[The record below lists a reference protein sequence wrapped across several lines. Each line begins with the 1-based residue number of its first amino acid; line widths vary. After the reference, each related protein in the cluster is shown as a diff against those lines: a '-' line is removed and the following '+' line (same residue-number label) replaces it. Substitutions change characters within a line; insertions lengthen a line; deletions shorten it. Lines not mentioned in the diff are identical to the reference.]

1 MGVNMLVRTIDGKK
15 IIEINWVESNLKM
28 AAQAETDGD
37 SKKAWFYFLRASYH
51 PKEN

>member
-1 MGVNMLVRTIDGKK
+1 MLVRTIDGKK
-15 IIEINWVESNLKM
+15 IIEINWVDSNLKM
-28 AAQAETDGD
+28 AAQSETDGD